1 MKRSIGKDRNTRAF
15 LALVKA
21 GLWERDVEL
30 QDCGD
35 MDFAEV
41 FRLGEEQAVLGLVA
55 AGLDHVKGQQPP
67 KEEVLK
73 VIGKM
78 VQLEQ
83 RNSVMNRFIGELVSR
98 MREKGIYTLLVK
110 GQGVAQCYER
120 PLWRSSGDIDFFLSD
135 ENYAKADAYLLPL
148 ASSVEKDTGGH
159 HGMTIDGWV
168 VELHNSLHCGLSK
181 RIEKVLDKMKRESFY
196 EGKVRSWMNGKV
208 SVFLLS
214 PENEI
219 LYGFCH
225 FLKHFYKGGL
235 GLRQICDWCRLLWT
249 YRSELDVKVIEARV
263 KEMGLM
269 SEWKAF
275 GAFAVEYLGMP
286 IEAMPLFLKFRDE
299 SSPSMER
306 ASSSA
311 QDSQTRA
318 RLEETL
324 DPSRMSDQRSSVE
337 CRDRLKVLELNKY
350 KKKADR
356 ILDFVMMAGNFGH
369 NRDMSYQSKYPYV
382 IRKFFS
388 MRMRIIDL
396 IRHSRIFP
404 LDSLKFFPKI
414 ISDGVSSA
422 MKGY

>member
-1 MKRSIGKDRNTRAF
+1 MMKDRNTRVF
-15 LALVKA
+15 LELVRA
-21 GLWERDVEL
+21 GLWECDVEL

-35 MDFAEV
+35 IDFAEV

-55 AGLDHVKGQQPP
+55 AGLDHVKGQIPP

-83 RNSVMNRFIGELVSR
+83 RNSAMNRFIGELVSR
-98 MREKGIYTLLVK
+98 IRKEGIYTLLVK
-110 GQGVAQCYER
+110 GQGVAQCYGR
-120 PLWRSSGDIDFFLSD
+120 PLWRTSGDIDFFLSD
-135 ENYAKADAYLLPL
+135 ENYAKADAFLLPL

-168 VELHNSLHCGLSK
+168 VELHNNLHCGLSK

-208 SVFLLS
+208 SVFMLS
-214 PENEI
+214 RENEI
-219 LYGFCH
+219 LYGFNH

-249 YRSELDVKVIEARV
+249 YRSELDVKVLEARV

-299 SSPSMER
+299 S
-306 ASSSA
+306 
-311 QDSQTRA
+311 
-318 RLEETL
+318 
-324 DPSRMSDQRSSVE
+324 VE
-337 CRDRLKVLELNKY
+337 CRGRLKVLELNKY
-350 KKKADR
+350 KKKADK

-369 NRDMSYQSKYPYV
+369 NRDMSYYSKYPYV
-382 IRKFFS
+382 IRKYFS
-388 MRMRIIDL
+388 MRMRIVDL

-422 MKGY
+422 IKGY

>member
-1 MKRSIGKDRNTRAF
+1 MEKDRNTRVF
-15 LALVKA
+15 LELVRA

-30 QDCGD
+30 QECGD
-35 MDFAEV
+35 ADFKEV
-41 FRLGEEQAVLGLVA
+41 LRLAEEQAVLGLVA
-55 AGLDHVKGQQPP
+55 AGLDHVKGQKPP
-67 KEEVLK
+67 KEVVLP

-83 RNSVMNRFIGELVSR
+83 RNTAMNEFIGEMVSR

-120 PLWRSSGDIDFFLSD
+120 PLWRTSGDIDFFLSD

-148 ASSVEKDTGGH
+148 ASSSEKDTGGH

-168 VELHNSLHCGLSK
+168 VELHNNLHCGLSK
-181 RIEKVLDKMKRESFY
+181 KLDKILDRIKQETFHD
-196 EGKVRSWMNGKV
+196 GKVRSWTNGKV
-208 SVFLLS
+208 SVFMLS
-214 PENEI
+214 RENEI
-219 LYGFCH
+219 LYGFNH

-249 YRSELDVKVIEARV
+249 YRESLNHGLLESRI

-299 SSPSMER
+299 S
-306 ASSSA
+306 
-311 QDSQTRA
+311 
-318 RLEETL
+318 
-324 DPSRMSDQRSSVE
+324 VE
-337 CRDRLKVLELNKY
+337 CRDRLKVQELKKY
-350 KKKADR
+350 KKKAER

-369 NRDMSYQSKYPYV
+369 NRDMSYYSKYPYL

-404 LDSLKFFPKI
+404 LDSLKFFPRI
-414 ISDGVSSA
+414 ISNGISSA

>member
-1 MKRSIGKDRNTRAF
+1 MKHIDCF
-15 LALVKA
+15 FALLRA

-30 QDCGD
+30 QECGD
-35 MDFAEV
+35 ADFKEIC
-41 FRLGEEQAVLGLVA
+41 RLGEEQAVLGLVA
-55 AGLDHVKGQQPP
+55 AGLDHVKGQKPP
-67 KEEVLK
+67 KEEVMP

-83 RNSVMNRFIGELVSR
+83 RNSAMNTFIAETVSR
-98 MREKGIYTLLVK
+98 MRKLGIYTLLVK

-120 PLWRSSGDIDFFLSD
+120 PLWRTSGDIDFFLSD
-135 ENYAKADAYLLPL
+135 ENYAKADAFLLPL
-148 ASSVEKDTGGH
+148 ASSSEKDTGGH

-168 VELHNSLHCGLSK
+168 MELHNNLHCGLSK
-181 RIEKVLDKMKRESFY
+181 KLDKILDKIKQETFHD
-196 EGKVRSWMNGKV
+196 GKVRSWTNDKV
-208 SVFLLS
+208 SVFMLS
-214 PENEI
+214 RENEI
-219 LYGFCH
+219 LYGFNH

-263 KEMGLM
+263 KGMGLM

-299 SSPSMER
+299 S
-306 ASSSA
+306 
-311 QDSQTRA
+311 
-318 RLEETL
+318 
-324 DPSRMSDQRSSVE
+324 VE
-337 CRDRLKVLELNKY
+337 CRDRLKVLELKKY

-369 NRDMSYQSKYPYV
+369 NRDMSYYLKYPYL

>member
-1 MKRSIGKDRNTRAF
+1 MKDRNTRVF
-15 LALVKA
+15 FELVRA

-35 MDFAEV
+35 IDFAEV

-55 AGLDHVKGQQPP
+55 AGLDQVKGQKPP

-83 RNSVMNRFIGELVSR
+83 RNSAMNRFIGELVSR
-98 MREKGIYTLLVK
+98 MRKLGIYTLLMK

-135 ENYAKADAYLLPL
+135 ENYAKADAYLMPL
-148 ASSVEKDTGGH
+148 ASSVEKDMGGH
-159 HGMTIDGWV
+159 HGMTIDGWG
-168 VELHNSLHCGLSK
+168 VELHNSLHGGISK
-181 RIEKVLDKMKRESFY
+181 RINRVLDKINQESFY

-208 SVFLLS
+208 SVFMLS
-214 PENEI
+214 RENEI

-225 FLKHFYKGGL
+225 FLNHFYKGGL

-249 YRSELDVKVIEARV
+249 YRSELDVKVLEARV

-286 IEAMPLFLKFRDE
+286 IEAMPLFIKFRDE
-299 SSPSMER
+299 S
-306 ASSSA
+306 
-311 QDSQTRA
+311 
-318 RLEETL
+318 
-324 DPSRMSDQRSSVE
+324 VE
-337 CRDRLKVLELNKY
+337 CRGRLKVKELNKY

-422 MKGY
+422 IKGY

>member
-1 MKRSIGKDRNTRAF
+1 MEKDRNTRVF
-15 LALVKA
+15 LELVRA
-21 GLWERDVEL
+21 GLWETDVEL
-30 QDCGD
+30 QECGD
-35 MDFAEV
+35 ADFKEV
-41 FRLGEEQAVLGLVA
+41 LRLAEEQAVLGLVA
-55 AGLDHVKGQQPP
+55 AGLDHVKGQKPP
-67 KEEVLK
+67 KEVVLP

-83 RNSVMNRFIGELVSR
+83 RNTAMNEFIGEMVSR

-120 PLWRSSGDIDFFLSD
+120 PLWRNSGDIDFFLSD
-135 ENYAKADAYLLPL
+135 ENYAKADAYLQPL
-148 ASSVEKDTGGH
+148 ASSVEKDMDGH
-159 HGMTIDGWV
+159 RGMTIDGWV
-168 VELHNSLHCGLSK
+168 VELHNSLHCGLSEK
-181 RIEKVLDKMKRESFY
+181 LDRALDRIKQETFHD
-196 EGKVRSWMNGKV
+196 GKVRSWTNGKV
-208 SVFLLS
+208 SVFMLS
-214 PENEI
+214 RENEI
-219 LYGFCH
+219 LYGFNH

-249 YRSELDVKVIEARV
+249 YRESLNHGLLELRI

-275 GAFAVEYLGMP
+275 GAFAVEYLGLP
-286 IEAMPLFLKFRDE
+286 FEALPLFLKFRDE
-299 SSPSMER
+299 S
-306 ASSSA
+306 
-311 QDSQTRA
+311 
-318 RLEETL
+318 
-324 DPSRMSDQRSSVE
+324 VE
-337 CRDRLKVLELNKY
+337 CRGRLKVKELKKY
-350 KKKADR
+350 ERKANR

-369 NRDMSYQSKYPYV
+369 NRDMSYYSKYPYL

-388 MRMRIIDL
+388 MRMRMVDL

>member
-1 MKRSIGKDRNTRAF
+1 MRKDKNTRVF
-15 LALVKA
+15 LELVRA

-30 QDCGD
+30 QGCGEA
-35 MDFAEV
+35 DFQEV
-41 FRLGEEQAVLGLVA
+41 IRLGEEQAVLGLVA
-55 AGLDHVKGQQPP
+55 AGLDHVKGQKPP
-67 KEEVLK
+67 KEVVMP

-83 RNSVMNRFIGELVSR
+83 RNSAMNGFIGEMVSR

-120 PLWRSSGDIDFFLSD
+120 PLWRTSGDIDFFLSD
-135 ENYAKADAYLLPL
+135 ENYAKANAFLLPL

-168 VELHNSLHCGLSK
+168 VELHNNLHCGLSK
-181 RIEKVLDKMKRESFY
+181 KLDRALDKIKQETFHD
-196 EGKVRSWMNGKV
+196 GKVRSWTNGNV
-208 SVFLLS
+208 SVFMLS
-214 PENEI
+214 RENEI
-219 LYGFCH
+219 LYGFNH

-249 YRSELDVKVIEARV
+249 YRSELDVKLIETRV

-299 SSPSMER
+299 S
-306 ASSSA
+306 
-311 QDSQTRA
+311 
-318 RLEETL
+318 
-324 DPSRMSDQRSSVE
+324 VE
-337 CRDRLKVLELNKY
+337 FRGRLKVRELKKY
-350 KKKADR
+350 EKKADR
-356 ILDFVMMAGNFGH
+356 ICDFVMMAGNFGH
-369 NRDMSYQSKYPYV
+369 NRDMSYYSKYPYL
-382 IRKFFS
+382 IRKCFS
-388 MRMRIIDL
+388 MRMRIADL
-396 IRHSRIFP
+396 IRHTRIFP

>member
-1 MKRSIGKDRNTRAF
+1 MLKDKNTRAF
-15 LALVKA
+15 LSLVKA

-35 MDFAEV
+35 IDFAEV
-41 FRLGEEQAVLGLVA
+41 FRLGEEQTVLGLVA
-55 AGLDHVKGQQPP
+55 AGLDHVKGQKPP

-83 RNSVMNRFIGELVSR
+83 RNSAMNKFIGELVSR
-98 MREKGIYTLLVK
+98 MRKVGIYTLLVK

-148 ASSVEKDTGGH
+148 ASSVEKDMGGH
-159 HGMTIDGWV
+159 HGMTILETFGTSDQGRADGWV

-181 RIEKVLDKMKRESFY
+181 RIKKVLDKMKRESFY

-214 PENEI
+214 WENEI

-225 FLKHFYKGGL
+225 FLNHFYKGGL

-263 KEMGLM
+263 NEMGLM

-286 IEAMPLFLKFRDE
+286 IEALPMY
-299 SSPSMER
+299 S
-306 ASSSA
+306 
-311 QDSQTRA
+311 DSNRWK
-318 RLEETL
+318 R
-324 DPSRMSDQRSSVE
+324 
-337 CRDRLKVLELNKY
+337 
-350 KKKADR
+350 KAKQ

-369 NRDMSYQSKYPYV
+369 NRDMSYYSKYPYV
-382 IRKFFS
+382 IRKFSS

-422 MKGY
+422 IKGY

>member
-1 MKRSIGKDRNTRAF
+1 MF

-35 MDFAEV
+35 IDFAEV
-41 FRLGEEQAVLGLVA
+41 LRLGEEQAVLGLVA
-55 AGLDHVKGQQPP
+55 AGLDHVKGQKPP

-83 RNSVMNRFIGELVSR
+83 RNSAMNRFIAEMVSR

-135 ENYAKADAYLLPL
+135 ENYAKADAYLQTL
-148 ASSVEKDTGGH
+148 ASSVEKDMGGH

-196 EGKVRSWMNGKV
+196 DGKVRSWMNGKV

-249 YRSELDVKVIEARV
+249 YRSELDVKVLEARV
-263 KEMGLM
+263 NEMGLM

-275 GAFAVEYLGMP
+275 GAFAVEYLDMP

-299 SSPSMER
+299 S
-306 ASSSA
+306 
-311 QDSQTRA
+311 
-318 RLEETL
+318 
-324 DPSRMSDQRSSVE
+324 VE
-337 CRDRLKVLELNKY
+337 CRGRLKVLELNKY
-350 KKKADR
+350 KKKADK

>member
-1 MKRSIGKDRNTRAF
+1 MKDRNTRVF
-15 LALVKA
+15 LELVRA
-21 GLWERDVEL
+21 GLWECDVEL

-35 MDFAEV
+35 IDFAEV

-55 AGLDHVKGQQPP
+55 AGLDHVKGQIPP

-83 RNSVMNRFIGELVSR
+83 RNSAMNRFIGELVSR
-98 MREKGIYTLLVK
+98 IRKEGIYTLLVK

-120 PLWRSSGDIDFFLSD
+120 PLWRTSGDIDFFLSD
-135 ENYAKADAYLLPL
+135 ENYAKADAFLLPL

-168 VELHNSLHCGLSK
+168 VELHNNLHCGLSK

-208 SVFLLS
+208 SVFMLS
-214 PENEI
+214 RENEI
-219 LYGFCH
+219 LYGFNH

-249 YRSELDVKVIEARV
+249 YRSELDVKVLEARV

-299 SSPSMER
+299 S
-306 ASSSA
+306 
-311 QDSQTRA
+311 
-318 RLEETL
+318 
-324 DPSRMSDQRSSVE
+324 VE
-337 CRDRLKVLELNKY
+337 CRGRLKVLELNKY
-350 KKKADR
+350 KKKADK

-369 NRDMSYQSKYPYV
+369 NRDMSYYSKYPYV
-382 IRKFFS
+382 IRKYFS
-388 MRMRIIDL
+388 MRMRIVDL

-422 MKGY
+422 IKGY

>member
-1 MKRSIGKDRNTRAF
+1 MVKDKNTRAF

-30 QDCGD
+30 QDCSD
-35 MDFAEV
+35 IDFAEV
-41 FRLGEEQAVLGLVA
+41 LRLGEEQAVQGLVA
-55 AGLDHVKGQQPP
+55 AGLDHVKDQKPP

-73 VIGKM
+73 VVGKM

-83 RNSVMNRFIGELVSR
+83 RNSAMNRFIGELVSR
-98 MREKGIYTLLVK
+98 MRKVGIYTLLVK

-168 VELHNSLHCGLSK
+168 VELHNSLHCELSK

-249 YRSELDVKVIEARV
+249 YRSELDVKVLEARV

-299 SSPSMER
+299 S
-306 ASSSA
+306 
-311 QDSQTRA
+311 
-318 RLEETL
+318 
-324 DPSRMSDQRSSVE
+324 VE
-337 CRDRLKVLELNKY
+337 CRGRLKVLELNKY

>member
-1 MKRSIGKDRNTRAF
+1 MKDRNTRAF
-15 LALVKA
+15 LALVRA

-35 MDFAEV
+35 IDFAEV

-55 AGLDHVKGQQPP
+55 AGLDHVKGQKPP
-67 KEEVLK
+67 KEKVLK

-83 RNSVMNRFIGELVSR
+83 RNSAMNRFIGELVSR
-98 MREKGIYTLLVK
+98 MRKVGVYTLLVK

-135 ENYAKADAYLLPL
+135 ENYAKADAYLMPL
-148 ASSVEKDTGGH
+148 ASSVEKDMGGH

-168 VELHNSLHCGLSK
+168 VELHNSLHCELSK

-214 PENEI
+214 RENEI

-249 YRSELDVKVIEARV
+249 YRSELDVKVLEARV

-275 GAFAVEYLGMP
+275 GAFTVDYLGMP

-299 SSPSMER
+299 
-306 ASSSA
+306 
-311 QDSQTRA
+311 
-318 RLEETL
+318 
-324 DPSRMSDQRSSVE
+324 SVE

-350 KKKADR
+350 KKKADK

-369 NRDMSYQSKYPYV
+369 NRDMSYYSKYPYL

-388 MRMRIIDL
+388 MRMRINDL

-422 MKGY
+422 IKGY

>member
-1 MKRSIGKDRNTRAF
+1 MKHIDCF
-15 LALVKA
+15 FALVRA

-30 QDCGD
+30 QECGD
-35 MDFAEV
+35 ADFKEIC
-41 FRLGEEQAVLGLVA
+41 RLGEEKAVLGLVA
-55 AGLDHVKGQQPP
+55 AGLYQVKGQKPP
-67 KEEVLK
+67 KEVVLP
-73 VIGKM
+73 VIGTM

-83 RNSVMNRFIGELVSR
+83 RNSAMNRFIGELVSR
-98 MREKGIYTLLVK
+98 MRKEGVYTLLVK

-135 ENYAKADAYLLPL
+135 ENYAKADAYLMPL

-214 PENEI
+214 RENEI

-225 FLKHFYKGGL
+225 FLNHFYRGGI

-249 YRSELDVKVIEARV
+249 YRESLNHGLLESRV

-286 IEAMPLFLKFRDE
+286 IEAMPLYD
-299 SSPSMER
+299 
-306 ASSSA
+306 SSA
-311 QDSQTRA
+311 RWH
-318 RLEETL
+318 R
-324 DPSRMSDQRSSVE
+324 
-337 CRDRLKVLELNKY
+337 
-350 KKKADR
+350 KADK
-356 ILDFVMMAGNFGH
+356 ICKFVMAVGNFGH
-369 NRDMSYQSKYPYV
+369 NRDLSYYGKKSYLMQK
-382 IRKFFS
+382 
-388 MRMRIIDL
+388 IISFGQRTGDL
-396 IRHSRIFP
+396 IHHANIFP
-404 LDSLKFFPKI
+404 LDSMRFFPKI
-414 ISDGVSSA
+414 VINGLISAVRGE
-422 MKGY
+422 

>member
-1 MKRSIGKDRNTRAF
+1 MVKDRNTRAF
-15 LALVKA
+15 LALVRA

-30 QDCGD
+30 QGCGD
-35 MDFAEV
+35 MDFTEIC
-41 FRLGEEQAVLGLVA
+41 RLGEEQAVLGLVV
-55 AGLDHVKGQQPP
+55 AGLEHVKGQKPQ
-67 KEEVLK
+67 KEVVLP

-83 RNSVMNRFIGELVSR
+83 RNSAMNGFIAEMVSR
-98 MREKGIYTLLVK
+98 MRKLGIYTLLVK

-120 PLWRSSGDIDFFLSD
+120 PLWRTSGDINFFLSD

-159 HGMTIDGWV
+159 HGMTIDGRV
-168 VELHNSLHCGLSK
+168 VELHNNLHCGLSK
-181 RIEKVLDKMKRESFY
+181 KLDRALDRIKQETFHD
-196 EGKVRSWMNGKV
+196 GKVRSWTNGNV
-208 SVFLLS
+208 SVFMLS
-214 PENEI
+214 RENEI
-219 LYGFCH
+219 LYGFNH

-249 YRSELDVKVIEARV
+249 YRESLNHGLLESRV

-299 SSPSMER
+299 SSLR
-306 ASSSA
+306 Y
-311 QDSQTRA
+311 Q
-318 RLEETL
+318 
-324 DPSRMSDQRSSVE
+324 SDQRSSASSVKRRKAPSVE
-337 CRDRLKVLELNKY
+337 CRDRLKVLELKKY

-356 ILDFVMMAGNFGH
+356 ILDFVMMSGNFGH
-369 NRDMSYQSKYPYV
+369 NRDMSYYSKYPYL

-388 MRMRIIDL
+388 MRMRIADL

-422 MKGY
+422 IKGY

>member
-1 MKRSIGKDRNTRAF
+1 MAFSKGAKNTQRAF
-15 LALVKA
+15 FALLQA

-35 MDFAEV
+35 IDFAGV

-55 AGLDHVKGQQPP
+55 AGLDHVKDQKPP
-67 KEEVLK
+67 KEEVLQ
-73 VIGKM
+73 VVGKM

-83 RNSVMNRFIGELVSR
+83 RNSAMNRFIGELVSR
-98 MREKGIYTLLVK
+98 MRKEGIYTLLVK

-181 RIEKVLDKMKRESFY
+181 RIEKVLDKIKRESFY

-225 FLKHFYKGGL
+225 FLNHFYKGGI

-249 YRSELDVKVIEARV
+249 YRSELDVKVIETRV

-299 SSPSMER
+299 S
-306 ASSSA
+306 
-311 QDSQTRA
+311 
-318 RLEETL
+318 
-324 DPSRMSDQRSSVE
+324 VE
-337 CRDRLKVLELNKY
+337 CRDRLKVKELKKY
-350 KKKADR
+350 ERKADK

-382 IRKFFS
+382 IRKSFS

-422 MKGY
+422 IKGY

>member
-1 MKRSIGKDRNTRAF
+1 MKDRNTRVF

-35 MDFAEV
+35 IDFAEV
-41 FRLGEEQAVLGLVA
+41 LRLGEEQAVLGLVA
-55 AGLDHVKGQQPP
+55 AGLDHVKGQKPP

-83 RNSVMNRFIGELVSR
+83 RNSAMNRFIAEMVSR

-135 ENYAKADAYLLPL
+135 ENYAKADAYLQTL
-148 ASSVEKDTGGH
+148 ASSVEKDMGGH

-196 EGKVRSWMNGKV
+196 DGKVRSWMNGKV

-249 YRSELDVKVIEARV
+249 YRSELDVKVLEARV
-263 KEMGLM
+263 NEMGLM

-275 GAFAVEYLGMP
+275 GAFAVEYLDMP

-299 SSPSMER
+299 S
-306 ASSSA
+306 
-311 QDSQTRA
+311 
-318 RLEETL
+318 
-324 DPSRMSDQRSSVE
+324 VE
-337 CRDRLKVLELNKY
+337 CRGRLKVLELNKY
-350 KKKADR
+350 KKKADK

>member
-1 MKRSIGKDRNTRAF
+1 MMKDRNTRAF

-35 MDFAEV
+35 IDFAEV

-55 AGLDHVKGQQPP
+55 AGLDHVKGQKPP
-67 KEEVLK
+67 KEEVLQ
-73 VIGKM
+73 VVGKM

-83 RNSVMNRFIGELVSR
+83 RNSAMNRCIGELVCR
-98 MREKGIYTLLVK
+98 MRKVGVYTLLVK

-135 ENYAKADAYLLPL
+135 ENYAKADAYLQTL
-148 ASSVEKDTGGH
+148 ASSVEKDMGGH

-275 GAFAVEYLGMP
+275 GAFAVDYLGMP
-286 IEAMPLFLKFRDE
+286 SEALPIY
-299 SSPSMER
+299 
-306 ASSSA
+306 
-311 QDSQTRA
+311 
-318 RLEETL
+318 
-324 DPSRMSDQRSSVE
+324 SDNNRWK
-337 CRDRLKVLELNKY
+337 R
-350 KKKADR
+350 KADK

-422 MKGY
+422 IKGY